1 MSYNILKKMTSDK
14 GKTLNVLMLDGLSVI
29 LEIEEKSKAI
39 RFAKM
44 LNENSDSN
52 WEYEVRGNGNTIPL
66 IDSVE

>member
-1 MSYNILKKMTSDK
+1 MIKMSYNILKKMTSDK

-29 LEIEEKSKAI
+29 LEIEEKSKA
-39 RFAKM
+39 KM